1 MINKT
6 AASAAE
12 ALADVPDGA
21 TLLVGGFGTA
31 GIPGASLSVIAM
43 ILGMLHVP
51 PEGLALIFGVVLSV
65 LAVPVLALGV
75 NLLTAF
81 LADGERLTV
90 AASVGGVL
98 LVVGVAA
105 VSLGPRLL
113 LLFRDRRRRVQREA
127 QVSRSSS

>member
-1 MINKT
+1 MLSSWVGYGIWNWLLHRYP
-6 AASAAE
+6 ASEVA
-12 ALADVPDGA
+12 PHS
-21 TLLVGGFGTA
+21 LLVPAA
-31 GIPGASLSVIAM
+31 G
-43 ILGMLHVP
+43 
-51 PEGLALIFGVVLSV
+51 
-65 LAVPVLALGV
+65 
-75 NLLTAF
+75 LLTAF

-113 LLFRDRRRRVQREA
+113 LLFRDRWPRVQREA